1 MSLED
6 QQKTVALAARMK
18 GSKLTR
24 RENYILCVACDYAE
38 KADVVIQSREV
49 ISIFLAIV
57 RYFSTADEISKEKN
71 PRS

>member
-6 QQKTVALAARMK
+6 QQKTIALAEKMK

-24 RENYILCVACDYAE
+24 REQYILCIACDYAE
-38 KADVVIQSREV
+38 KEGVIIQSREV
-49 ISIFLAIV
+49 ISVFLAIV
-57 RYFSTADEISKEKN
+57 RYFSTAEEISKEEN